1 MVPALYWPL
10 LGSMYRGLKE
20 HLKKNP
26 GLIEV
31 TSKYRTRTGLSLY
44 IELQLDVVNKG
55 FRGGCDDLHGD
66 ILLPMP
72 DIRLLLSLSLFWRD
86 EGAHFSPQI
95 CKGDSL

>member
-44 IELQLDVVNKG
+44 IEPQLDVVNKG

-72 DIRLLLSLSLFWRD
+72 ASTIPQSFLEGGVSSLFTSD
-86 EGAHFSPQI
+86 
-95 CKGDSL
+95 L

>member
-1 MVPALYWPL
+1 MVTALYWPL
-10 LGSMYRGLKE
+10 KGSMYRGLKE

-31 TSKYRTRTGLSLY
+31 MFKYRTRTGLSLY

-86 EGAHFSPQI
+86 EGAHS
-95 CKGDSL
+95 SLFTSDL